1 MLVRSTST
9 HRDWLFSHGTTSG
22 LDLCWECLSQML
34 EGVGSGPQTTRG
46 VVLLCSVLFSLNAV
60 SVSVSVSA
68 GAGGSA
74 TVFLANR

>member
-9 HRDWLFSHGTTSG
+9 HRDWLFSHGATSG

-34 EGVGSGPQTTRG
+34 EGVGSGPQTARG

-60 SVSVSVSA
+60 SVSVSA